1 MPSFTSQIPN
11 LQAVGPVLELQLAVG
26 AGAESALKKSKIQ
39 VPSPV
44 RALALIDTGASATV
58 IQQGMA
64 AQLGLNPVG
73 ITHIHTPSS
82 TNVRCFEY
90 SVRLLISSNVIVE
103 TTVIEAPLQG
113 QNIQCLIGRDVLAH
127 GVLVYIGYSNLF
139 SLSF

>member
-1 MPSFTSQIPN
+1 MPSCTSQFSN
-11 LQAVGPVLELQLAVG
+11 RQAVGPVFDLQLAVD
-26 AGAESALKKSKIQ
+26 AGVESALRKSNVQ
-39 VPSPV
+39 VPTPLT
-44 RALALIDTGASATV
+44 AKALIDTGASATV

-64 AQLGLNPVG
+64 SQLGLNPVG

-90 SVRLLISSNVIVE
+90 SVRLLISSSVTVE
-103 TTVIEAPLQG
+103 ATVIEAPLQG